1 MTSSL
6 LFRSKHKYYK
16 PQNIYI
22 CINLAL
28 NAPNLIAKYMSN
40 ILKIKFVMKIILQ
53 TYSIV
58 YS

>member
-22 CINLAL
+22 CINFAL
-28 NAPNLIAKYMSN
+28 IAPNLIAKYMCKHFEN
-40 ILKIKFVMKIILQ
+40 QVCHENYIADI
-53 TYSIV
+53 
-58 YS
+58 